1 MGPSTPCPDQM
12 HLRLFFH
19 EPSSTLDADSLRAH
33 LEQCEVCRAIVAGL
47 EPGDSNQNTLVAE
60 TASPARRDISSAD
73 ASEVCRMSNTAADPR
88 GQGTS
93 QNTPADARA
102 VNVSW
107 PLDTGDKNRNT
118 LADETSDTA
127 RHPLPSPGAREVVQP
142 SSNATNSASDQ
153 TVFLPAGAVV
163 NGQTLRASNPLPVAN
178 REGASESAE
187 TYCIVPGT
195 DPSQIGS
202 SDSATLRAP
211 RDDANESTSVAGT
224 LAGVTVP
231 GYDILEEL
239 GRGGMGVVYKARHQ
253 RLQRLVALKMVLAG
267 AHVGQ
272 IGLARFRAEAEAVA
286 KLLHAN
292 IVQIYEMGEHEGRPY
307 FSLEFVEG
315 GSLDKRISES
325 PTSPRAAAQLV
336 ETLARTMEVA
346 HQRGIIHRDLKPA
359 NILLAKLGS
368 QSSMERNREVDSS
381 SLPAD
386 HWSRNTV
393 PKIADFGLAKRVD
406 DDSSQTQSGAI
417 LGTPSYMAPEQAG
430 GKTREIGPAVDIYSL
445 GAILYELLV
454 GRPPFKAGNPIDTV
468 RQVIEQ
474 EPVPPR
480 QLEPRVPHDLET
492 ICLTCLEKDP
502 ARRFASAAALAD
514 DLRRYVDG
522 DPILARPTPA
532 WERAW
537 KWGKR
542 RPAIV
547 SLLGVSTLAVVGM
560 VLFIVWHN
568 VSLRGKLDLALAQER
583 RARQREHDAVE
594 EQRLSLLQQEGRKL
608 YDSARVAVAAG
619 DWPSARLELVKVL
632 TTIGSEARVKD
643 LKEPAEALLKHV
655 EEELR
660 VEADRRASQARF
672 QKFANIRDEA
682 QFLGTLYTGM
692 DLAANLEAART
703 SAREALDVYGV
714 LSLEGTRP
722 AFDPYLSDAQKAE
735 IVGDCSQ
742 LLLIL
747 AETEAQFASG
757 RKPPEK
763 EENLRTA
770 LGFLEHA
777 RRLGAPSR
785 AFHLR
790 RARYLNMLGD
800 RAEAS
805 QAEKAAQGAAG
816 DDVLDHFLMADELY
830 RRGEFGAAIKEFDQ
844 VLEAKPGHFWAQ
856 YLNAICLLR
865 QGRPAEARTLLSA
878 CLAQRSDFVWLYL
891 LRGFAHEELQ
901 EWGAAD
907 SDFQKA
913 ARMAVDENARYV
925 LSVNRGVL
933 RVRQE
938 RFEDAI
944 ADLKAAIARK
954 PNAYQAYVNLAQAYR
969 RLEKLDLALEQLNR
983 AVELE
988 PGLAHLY
995 RLRARLQ
1002 GERNEPAL
1010 ALSDFNQAI
1019 ERENSNSPYQVDDY
1033 VERGRLL
1040 LSGGQHA
1047 EALRSFDAALAL
1059 QADHSL
1065 GQRLRAET
1073 LFRLGRFEEVIKAF
1087 DRYLETG
1094 KSLESVYR
1102 GRGLARAEL
1111 GQYPGAIED
1120 FTKALELHPTSAV
1133 QAYRG
1138 WTYLVVD
1145 APKLALRD
1153 FELALELDS
1162 KNGDAYNGRGFVR
1175 AKMGLHRA
1183 AIQDAEEA
1191 LRQGP
1196 PSPRLLYNAA
1206 RIYAQC
1212 PGRGPERALDLIQQ
1226 ALNLLPAD
1234 QRRAFWSTHI
1244 RTDAALAALRRY
1256 PSFARLDGELSQKK

>member
-1 MGPSTPCPDQM
+1 
-12 HLRLFFH
+12 
-19 EPSSTLDADSLRAH
+19 
-33 LEQCEVCRAIVAGL
+33 
-47 EPGDSNQNTLVAE
+47 
-60 TASPARRDISSAD
+60 
-73 ASEVCRMSNTAADPR
+73 
-88 GQGTS
+88 
-93 QNTPADARA
+93 
-102 VNVSW
+102 
-107 PLDTGDKNRNT
+107 
-118 LADETSDTA
+118 
-127 RHPLPSPGAREVVQP
+127 
-142 SSNATNSASDQ
+142 
-153 TVFLPAGAVV
+153 
-163 NGQTLRASNPLPVAN
+163 
-178 REGASESAE
+178 
-187 TYCIVPGT
+187 
-195 DPSQIGS
+195 
-202 SDSATLRAP
+202 
-211 RDDANESTSVAGT
+211 
-224 LAGVTVP
+224 
-231 GYDILEEL
+231 
-239 GRGGMGVVYKARHQ
+239 
-253 RLQRLVALKMVLAG
+253 
-267 AHVGQ
+267 
-272 IGLARFRAEAEAVA
+272 
-286 KLLHAN
+286 
-292 IVQIYEMGEHEGRPY
+292 
-307 FSLEFVEG
+307 
-315 GSLDKRISES
+315 
-325 PTSPRAAAQLV
+325 
-336 ETLARTMEVA
+336 
-346 HQRGIIHRDLKPA
+346 
-359 NILLAKLGS
+359 
-368 QSSMERNREVDSS
+368 
-381 SLPAD
+381 
-386 HWSRNTV
+386 
-393 PKIADFGLAKRVD
+393 
-406 DDSSQTQSGAI
+406 
-417 LGTPSYMAPEQAG
+417 
-430 GKTREIGPAVDIYSL
+430 
-445 GAILYELLV
+445 
-454 GRPPFKAGNPIDTV
+454 
-468 RQVIEQ
+468 
-474 EPVPPR
+474 
-480 QLEPRVPHDLET
+480 
-492 ICLTCLEKDP
+492 
-502 ARRFASAAALAD
+502 
-514 DLRRYVDG
+514 
-522 DPILARPTPA
+522 
-532 WERAW
+532 
-537 KWGKR
+537 
-542 RPAIV
+542 
-547 SLLGVSTLAVVGM
+547 
-560 VLFIVWHN
+560 
-568 VSLRGKLDLALAQER
+568 
-583 RARQREHDAVE
+583 
-594 EQRLSLLQQEGRKL
+594 
-608 YDSARVAVAAG
+608 
-619 DWPSARLELVKVL
+619 
-632 TTIGSEARVKD
+632 
-643 LKEPAEALLKHV
+643 
-655 EEELR
+655 
-660 VEADRRASQARF
+660 
-672 QKFANIRDEA
+672 
-682 QFLGTLYTGM
+682 
-692 DLAANLEAART
+692 
-703 SAREALDVYGV
+703 
-714 LSLEGTRP
+714 
-722 AFDPYLSDAQKAE
+722 
-735 IVGDCSQ
+735 
-742 LLLIL
+742 
-747 AETEAQFASG
+747 
-757 RKPPEK
+757 
-763 EENLRTA
+763 
-770 LGFLEHA
+770 
-777 RRLGAPSR
+777 
-785 AFHLR
+785 
-790 RARYLNMLGD
+790 MLGD

-925 LSVNRGVL
+925 LCVNRGVL

-1002 GERNEPAL
+1002 VERNEPAL